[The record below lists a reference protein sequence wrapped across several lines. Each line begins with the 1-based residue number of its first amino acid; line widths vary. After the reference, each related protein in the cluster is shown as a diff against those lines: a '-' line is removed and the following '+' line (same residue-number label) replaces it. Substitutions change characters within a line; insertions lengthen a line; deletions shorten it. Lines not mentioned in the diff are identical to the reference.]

1 MPYATVDKVKLI
13 ACASASDL
21 GKSDA
26 EYDSLLSTLITWA
39 TGEINAYLGRSYT
52 DDELA
57 ADADLQ
63 AALESV
69 TVQAVDNWLQS
80 YVQRRNSP
88 IIQVSDFTVRA
99 PNRII
104 LTEDMKKTL
113 DRYRVRN
120 VLANPVFV
128 ESEPRFSYDTTKLL
142 EDTST

>member
-21 GKSDA
+21 GKNDT
-26 EYDSLLSTLITWA
+26 EYDSLLTTLINWA
-39 TGEINAYLGRSYT
+39 TGEINAYLGCSYT

-57 ADADLQ
+57 ADTDLQ
-63 AALESV
+63 ATLESV

-80 YVQRRNSP
+80 YVQRKNSP
-88 IIQVSDFTVRA
+88 IIQVSDFTVKS

-104 LTEDMKKTL
+104 LTDEMKKSL
-113 DRYRVRN
+113 DRYRSRN
-120 VLANPVFV
+120 ILAEPVFV
-128 ESEPRFSYDTTKLL
+128 ESEPRFSHDTTKLL